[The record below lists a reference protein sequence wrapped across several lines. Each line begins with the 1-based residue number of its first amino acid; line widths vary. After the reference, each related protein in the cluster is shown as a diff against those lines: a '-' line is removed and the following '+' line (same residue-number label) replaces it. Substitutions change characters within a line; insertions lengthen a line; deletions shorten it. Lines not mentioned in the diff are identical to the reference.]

1 MPGTRYSEQRS
12 NADDGRE
19 TRGRF
24 SIGTLY
30 VHQKTLVFM
39 STHTNDPLWRT
50 ALSGAQILFVAFG
63 ATVLVPLLTGL
74 NPSLALLGAGIGT
87 LVFQVCTKRQV
98 PIYLGSSFAFIAP
111 IIYSAQTWGMPATF
125 GALAAASFF
134 YYVAAVL
141 VKWRG
146 VGFIHTLLPPVVIGP
161 VVMVIGLGLA
171 GVAVKMATGKAGDTQ
186 VVSYSTALAVAAIS
200 LTATMLTAIRA
211 RRLLKLVPILVGVA
225 VGYAVSFLF
234 GIVDFSKVLDAPWIG
249 LPEFGRPEF
258 NLAAILFMIP
268 VAIAPIVEHVGGI
281 LAIGS
286 VVGKDFTERPGLH
299 RSLLGDGLAV
309 NLAGLFGGPPVTTYG
324 EVTGAVM
331 LTKNFNPAIMTW
343 AACFAIL
350 MAFVGKFGAFLQ
362 TIPLPVMGGIMML
375 LFGSIASIG
384 LKTLL
389 DARLDLMNPRNL
401 CIVSVTLV
409 TGIGGLGV
417 EIGSFSLQG
426 ISLCGVLAVL
436 LNLILPQAR
445 ESATQ

>member
-1 MPGTRYSEQRS
+1 MPNPQEP
-12 NADDGRE
+12 
-19 TRGRF
+19 
-24 SIGTLY
+24 
-30 VHQKTLVFM
+30 V
-39 STHTNDPLWRT
+39 WRT

-87 LVFQVCTKRQV
+87 LLFQLCTKRQV

-111 IIYSAQTWGMPATF
+111 VIYSAKTWGMPATF

-146 VGFIHTLLPPVVIGP
+146 VDFIHKLLPPVVIGP

-171 GVAVKMATGKAGDTQ
+171 QVAINMATGKAGNAQIVPYD
-186 VVSYSTALAVAAIS
+186 TALSVAAVS
-200 LTATMLTAIRA
+200 LVATMLTAIHA
-211 RRLLKLVPILVGVA
+211 RGILKLVPILVGVA
-225 VGYAVSFLF
+225 VGYVVSMFM
-234 GIVDFSKVLDAPWIG
+234 GMVDFSKISNAPW
-249 LPEFGRPEF
+249 LAMPEFGHPEF

-286 VVGKDFTERPGLH
+286 VVGRDYTEKPGLH
-299 RSLLGDGLAV
+299 RTLLGDGLAV
-309 NLAGLFGGPPVTTYG
+309 TVAGLFGGPPVTTYG

-331 LTKNFNPAIMTW
+331 LTKNYNPVVMTW
-343 AACFAIL
+343 AACFAIM

-362 TIPLPVMGGIMML
+362 TIPMPVMGGIMVL
-375 LFGSIASIG
+375 LFGSIAGIG
-384 LKTLL
+384 LKTIM
-389 DARLDLMNPRNL
+389 DGKVDLMKPRNL

-417 EIGSFSLQG
+417 NIGSFSMQG

-436 LNLILPQAR
+436 LNLILPAGEQEKDTAI
-445 ESATQ
+445 

>member
-1 MPGTRYSEQRS
+1 M
-12 NADDGRE
+12 NA
-19 TRGRF
+19 T
-24 SIGTLY
+24 
-30 VHQKTLVFM
+30 Q
-39 STHTNDPLWRT
+39 DPVWRT

-74 NPSLALLGAGIGT
+74 NPSLALLGAGVGT
-87 LVFQVCTKRQV
+87 LIFQICTRRQV

-111 IIYSAQTWGMPATF
+111 VIYSVQTWGMNATL

-134 YYVAAVL
+134 YYVAAAL

-146 VGFIHTLLPPVVIGP
+146 VGLIHKLLPPVVIGP

-171 GVAVKMATGKAGDTQ
+171 QVAVGMATGKAGDAQ
-186 VVSYSTALAVAAIS
+186 VVPYSTAIAVAAIS
-200 LTATMLTAIRA
+200 LLATMLTAIRA
-211 RRLLKLVPILVGVA
+211 RGLLKLVPILVGVA
-225 VGYAVSFLF
+225 VGYIVSLF
-234 GIVDFSKVLDAPWIG
+234 VGIVDFSKVHDAAWIA
-249 LPEFGRPEF
+249 LPQFGTPEF

-286 VVGKDFTERPGLH
+286 VAGKDYTESPGLH
-299 RSLLGDGLAV
+299 RTLLGDGLAV
-309 NLAGLFGGPPVTTYG
+309 NVVGLFGGPPVTTYG

-331 LTKNFNPAIMTW
+331 LTKNYNPAVMTW

-350 MAFVGKFGAFLQ
+350 MAFVGKFGALLQ
-362 TIPLPVMGGIMML
+362 TIPLPVMGGIMVL
-375 LFGSIASIG
+375 LFGSIAGIG

-389 DARLDLMNPRNL
+389 DAKVNLSSARNL

-417 EIGSFSLQG
+417 TIGSFSLQG

-436 LNLILPQAR
+436 LNLLLPKEPAAD
-445 ESATQ
+445 EAPANSLPDGSAGRP

>member
-1 MPGTRYSEQRS
+1 
-12 NADDGRE
+12 
-19 TRGRF
+19 
-24 SIGTLY
+24 
-30 VHQKTLVFM
+30 M
-39 STHTNDPLWRT
+39 SDTTTIAMAPPKDPVWRT

-87 LVFQVCTKRQV
+87 LVFQVCTRREV

-111 IIYSAQTWGMPATF
+111 VIYSVQTWGMPATL
-125 GALAAASFF
+125 GALASASFF
-134 YYVAAVL
+134 YYVAAGL

-146 VGFIHTLLPPVVIGP
+146 VGFIHRLLPPVVIGP

-171 GVAVKMATGKAGDTQ
+171 QVAVSMATGKAGDQ
-186 VVSYSTALAVAAIS
+186 QIVPYGTALSVATIS
-200 LTATMLTAIRA
+200 LLATMLTAIRA

-225 VGYAVSFLF
+225 VGYAYSLFL
-234 GIVDFSKVLDAPWIG
+234 GIVDFSKIANAAWLAIPD
-249 LPEFGRPEF
+249 FGKPEF
-258 NLAAILFMIP
+258 NLAAILFMVP

-286 VVGKDFTERPGLH
+286 VTGKDFTESPGLH
-299 RSLLGDGLAV
+299 RTLLGDGLAV
-309 NLAGLFGGPPVTTYG
+309 NIAGLFGGPPVTTYG

-331 LTKNFNPAIMTW
+331 LTKNYNPVVMTW

-362 TIPLPVMGGIMML
+362 TIPMPVMGGIMVL
-375 LFGSIASIG
+375 LFGSIAGIG
-384 LKTLL
+384 LKTII
-389 DARLDLMNPRNL
+389 DGRVDLSSARNL

-409 TGIGGLGV
+409 VGIGGLGV
-417 EIGSFSLQG
+417 TIGSFSLQG

-436 LNLILPQAR
+436 LNLLLPR
-445 ESATQ
+445 EPESSH

>member
-1 MPGTRYSEQRS
+1 MITSP
-12 NADDGRE
+12 
-19 TRGRF
+19 
-24 SIGTLY
+24 
-30 VHQKTLVFM
+30 
-39 STHTNDPLWRT
+39 DPSWRT

-87 LVFQVCTKRQV
+87 LIFQICTKRQV

-111 IIYSAQTWGMPATF
+111 VIYSVQTWGMPATL
-125 GALAAASFF
+125 GALASASFF
-134 YYVAAVL
+134 YYVAAAL

-146 VGFIHTLLPPVVIGP
+146 IGLIHRLLPPVVIGP

-171 GVAVKMATGKAGDTQ
+171 QVAVSMATGKAGDQQ
-186 VVSYSTALAVAAIS
+186 VVPYQTAIAIAAIS
-200 LTATMLTAIRA
+200 LLATMLTAIRA
-211 RRLLKLVPILVGVA
+211 RGLLKLVPILIGVA
-225 VGYAVSFLF
+225 IGYIASLLV
-234 GIVDFSKVLDAPWIG
+234 GIVDFTKVNDAAWFAMPA
-249 LPEFGRPEF
+249 FGTPEF

-286 VVGKDFTERPGLH
+286 VSGKDYTESPGLH
-299 RSLLGDGLAV
+299 RTLLGDGLAV
-309 NLAGLFGGPPVTTYG
+309 NVVGLFGGPPVTTYG

-331 LTKNFNPAIMTW
+331 LTKNYNPAVMTW

-350 MAFVGKFGAFLQ
+350 MAFVGKFGALLQ
-362 TIPLPVMGGIMML
+362 TIPMPVMGGIMVL
-375 LFGSIASIG
+375 LFGSIAGIG

-389 DARLDLMNPRNL
+389 DAKVNLSSPRNL

-409 TGIGGLGV
+409 TGIGGLAV

-436 LNLILPQAR
+436 LNILLPQEAS
-445 ESATQ
+445 ET

>member
-1 MPGTRYSEQRS
+1 
-12 NADDGRE
+12 
-19 TRGRF
+19 
-24 SIGTLY
+24 
-30 VHQKTLVFM
+30 M
-39 STHTNDPLWRT
+39 SHTHDPVWRT

-74 NPSLALLGAGIGT
+74 NPSLALLGAGVGT
-87 LVFQVCTKRQV
+87 LIFQICTRRQV

-111 IIYSAQTWGMPATF
+111 VIYSVQTWGMNATL

-134 YYVAAVL
+134 YYVAAAL

-146 VGFIHTLLPPVVIGP
+146 VGLIHKLLPPVVIGP

-171 GVAVKMATGKAGDTQ
+171 QVAVSMATGKAGDAQ
-186 VVSYSTALAVAAIS
+186 VVPYETAIAVAAIS
-200 LTATMLTAIRA
+200 LLATMLTAIRA
-211 RRLLKLVPILVGVA
+211 RGLLKLVPILVGVA
-225 VGYAVSFLF
+225 VGYVVSLLV
-234 GIVDFSKVLDAPWIG
+234 GIVDFGKVTAAAWIAV
-249 LPEFGRPEF
+249 PEFGTPEF

-286 VVGKDFTERPGLH
+286 VAGKDYTESPGLH
-299 RSLLGDGLAV
+299 RTLFGDGLAV
-309 NLAGLFGGPPVTTYG
+309 NVVGLFGGPPVTTYG

-331 LTKNFNPAIMTW
+331 LTKNYNPVVMTW
-343 AACFAIL
+343 AAGFAIL
-350 MAFVGKFGAFLQ
+350 MAFVGKFGALLQ
-362 TIPLPVMGGIMML
+362 TIPMPVMGGIMVL
-375 LFGSIASIG
+375 LFGSIAGIG

-389 DARLDLMNPRNL
+389 DAKVNLSSARNL

-417 EIGSFSLQG
+417 TIGSFSLQG

-436 LNLILPQAR
+436 LNLLLPAEPEQR
-445 ESATQ
+445 

>member
-1 MPGTRYSEQRS
+1 MNIAKEP
-12 NADDGRE
+12 
-19 TRGRF
+19 
-24 SIGTLY
+24 
-30 VHQKTLVFM
+30 V
-39 STHTNDPLWRT
+39 WRT

-111 IIYSAQTWGMPATF
+111 VIYSVQTWGMPATL
-125 GALAAASFF
+125 GALASASFF
-134 YYVAAVL
+134 YYVAAGL

-146 VGFIHTLLPPVVIGP
+146 VNFIHYLLPPVVIGP

-171 GVAVKMATGKAGDTQ
+171 RVAVGMATGKAGDLQ
-186 VVSYSTALAVAAIS
+186 VVPYGTALSVAAIS
-200 LTATMLTAIRA
+200 LLATMITAIRA
-211 RRLLKLVPILVGVA
+211 RKLLKLVPILVGVA
-225 VGYAVSFLF
+225 VGYVVSIFL
-234 GIVDFSKVLDAPWIG
+234 GIVDFSKVTEAAWLAI
-249 LPEFGRPEF
+249 PEFGKPEF
-258 NLAAILFMIP
+258 NMAAILFMIP

-286 VVGKDFTERPGLH
+286 VTGKDFTESPGLH
-299 RSLLGDGLAV
+299 RTLLGDGLAV
-309 NLAGLFGGPPVTTYG
+309 NIAGLFGGPPVTTYG

-331 LTKNFNPAIMTW
+331 LTKNYNPVVMTW
-343 AACFAIL
+343 AAVFAIL

-362 TIPLPVMGGIMML
+362 TIPMPVMGGIMML
-375 LFGSIASIG
+375 LFGSIAGIG
-384 LKTLL
+384 LKTIMDGRVNL
-389 DARLDLMNPRNL
+389 ASARNL

-417 EIGSFSLQG
+417 TIGSFSLQG

-436 LNLILPQAR
+436 LNLLLPR
-445 ESATQ
+445 EAASE

>member
-1 MPGTRYSEQRS
+1 MTTVNEP
-12 NADDGRE
+12 
-19 TRGRF
+19 
-24 SIGTLY
+24 
-30 VHQKTLVFM
+30 V
-39 STHTNDPLWRT
+39 WRT

-87 LVFQVCTKRQV
+87 LIFQICTKREV

-111 IIYSAQTWGMPATF
+111 VIYSVKTWGMPATL

-134 YYVAAVL
+134 YYVAAGL

-146 VGFIHTLLPPVVIGP
+146 VGFIHRLLPPVVIGP

-171 GVAVKMATGKAGDTQ
+171 QVAIDMATGKAGDQ
-186 VVSYSTALAVAAIS
+186 QIVPYGTALSVAAIS
-200 LTATMLTAIRA
+200 LLATMLTAIRA
-211 RRLLKLVPILVGVA
+211 KRLLKLVPILVGVA
-225 VGYAVSFLF
+225 VGYVVSIFL
-234 GIVDFSKVLDAPWIG
+234 GIVDFSKVTNAAWLAI
-249 LPEFGRPEF
+249 PEFGKPEF
-258 NLAAILFMIP
+258 NMAAIMFMIP

-286 VVGKDFTERPGLH
+286 GTGKDFTESPGLH
-299 RSLLGDGLAV
+299 RTLLGDGLAV
-309 NLAGLFGGPPVTTYG
+309 NVVGLFGGPPVTTYG

-331 LTKNFNPAIMTW
+331 LTKNYNPVVMTW

-362 TIPLPVMGGIMML
+362 TIPMPVMGGIMML
-375 LFGSIASIG
+375 LFGSIAGIG
-384 LKTLL
+384 LKTIM
-389 DARLDLMNPRNL
+389 DGRVDLSSPRNL

-417 EIGSFSLQG
+417 TIGSFSLQG

-436 LNLILPQAR
+436 LNLVLPR
-445 ESATQ
+445 EPAAS

>member
-1 MPGTRYSEQRS
+1 MNTTQ
-12 NADDGRE
+12 
-19 TRGRF
+19 
-24 SIGTLY
+24 
-30 VHQKTLVFM
+30 
-39 STHTNDPLWRT
+39 DPVWRT

-74 NPSLALLGAGIGT
+74 NPSLALLGAGVGT
-87 LVFQVCTKRQV
+87 LIFQICTKRQV

-111 IIYSAQTWGMPATF
+111 VIYSVQTWGMPATL
-125 GALAAASFF
+125 GALASASFF
-134 YYVAAVL
+134 YYVAAGL

-146 VGFIHTLLPPVVIGP
+146 VGLIHKLLPPVVIGP

-171 GVAVKMATGKAGDTQ
+171 QVAVGMATGKAGDAQ
-186 VVSYSTALAVAAIS
+186 VVPYETAIAIAAIS
-200 LTATMLTAIRA
+200 LLATMLTAIRA
-211 RRLLKLVPILVGVA
+211 RGLLKLVPILVGVA
-225 VGYAVSFLF
+225 VGYVVSLFL
-234 GIVDFSKVLDAPWIG
+234 GIVDFSKVNEAAWIAM
-249 LPEFGRPEF
+249 PAFGTPEF

-286 VVGKDFTERPGLH
+286 VAGKDFTESPGLH
-299 RSLLGDGLAV
+299 RTLLGDGLAV
-309 NLAGLFGGPPVTTYG
+309 NVVGLFGGPPVTTYG

-331 LTKNFNPAIMTW
+331 LTKNYNPVVMTW

-350 MAFVGKFGAFLQ
+350 MAFVGKFGALLQ
-362 TIPLPVMGGIMML
+362 TIPLPVMGGIMVL
-375 LFGSIASIG
+375 LFGSIAGIG

-389 DARLDLMNPRNL
+389 DAKVNLSSARNL

-417 EIGSFSLQG
+417 SIGNFSLQG

-436 LNLILPQAR
+436 LNQLLPDEPQP
-445 ESATQ
+445 T